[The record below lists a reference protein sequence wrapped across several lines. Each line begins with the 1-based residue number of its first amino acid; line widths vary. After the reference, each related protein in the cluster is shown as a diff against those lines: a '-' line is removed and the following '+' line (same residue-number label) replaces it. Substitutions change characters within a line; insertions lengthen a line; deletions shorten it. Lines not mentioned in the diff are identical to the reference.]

1 MADTPA
7 NHVWHDADGKEHPAS
22 EKKSMEG
29 AEPALFREEGRPEPL
44 SDDEWAKLNER
55 HLKLE
60 ADGKAA
66 LVDANLAAGMDL
78 RKAIIEAEKAKAPTD
93 ETPTPTGGGE

>member
-7 NHVWHDADGKEHPAS
+7 NHAFFDENGVEHPAS

-29 AEPALFREEGRPEPL
+29 AEPALFREAGRPEPPTPE
-44 SDDEWAKLNER
+44 EWAKLNER

-60 ADGKAA
+60 AAGKGD

-78 RKAIIEAEKAKAPTD
+78 HKAIIEAEKAKAPA
-93 ETPTPTGGGE
+93 EATPTTGGEG